1 MVVFQFSRCFCIFIL
16 MNNEL
21 NTFTYFNYNVIWC
34 KVFEILP
41 VEELSEM
48 EERTNELIQT
58 YRATPADDE
67 LAMRLFDVFIEG
79 ALGSVHTP
87 EDFDYTKLL
96 DTEWRHI
103 PKTEAEAFTDLLI
116 TESDKTHTH
125 YLEEHKTINNDPI
138 EWEASNKW
146 VDYRQVKEIF
156 FQKTFNPESVQFYTN
171 SSLADF
177 ETNRYEYPCIIAIDG
192 KTIGFL
198 WFMT

>member
-1 MVVFQFSRCFCIFIL
+1 

-21 NTFTYFNYNVIWC
+21 NSFIYFNYDVIWC
-34 KVFEILP
+34 KVFDILP

-48 EERTNELIQT
+48 EERTNELIRS
-58 YRATPADDE
+58 YHANPSDDE
-67 LAMRLFDVFIEG
+67 LAMRLFDVFIAG

-87 EDFDYTKLL
+87 EDFKYDLLL

-103 PKTEAEAFTDLLI
+103 QRAEAENFTDLLI
-116 TESDKTHTH
+116 SESDKTHAH
-125 YLEEHKTINNDPI
+125 YLEEHETINNDPI
-138 EWEASNKW
+138 EWKETNEW

-171 SSLADF
+171 SSVADF
-177 ETNRYEYPCIIAIDG
+177 ESNRYEYPCVVAIDG
-192 KTIGFL
+192 NLIGFL

>member
-1 MVVFQFSRCFCIFIL
+1 
-16 MNNEL
+16 MNNPL
-21 NTFTYFNYNVIWC
+21 NSFIYFNYDVIWC

-41 VEELSEM
+41 VEELDEM
-48 EERTNELIQT
+48 DERTNELIQS
-58 YRATPADDE
+58 YRSNPADDE

-79 ALGSVHTP
+79 ALGNVHTP
-87 EDFDYTKLL
+87 EDFKYDVLL

-103 PKTEAEAFTDLLI
+103 PRDEAEAFTDLLI
-116 TESDKTHTH
+116 AESGKTHTH
-125 YLEEHKTINNDPI
+125 YLEEHETINNDPV
-138 EWEASNKW
+138 EWKASNEW
-146 VDYRQVKEIF
+146 VDYQQVKEQF
-156 FQKTFNPESVQFYTN
+156 FQHTFHPESVQFYTN